1 MKKSDKKLSSEE
13 VKKQQDKIILITRIV
28 GVTLFLVGISI
39 IFITAIIRGRQS
51 EEPKEDIVIFESVG
65 ENFIMYLEDEKILE
79 EDYIVLKS
87 IEDYNSFV
95 SVLDTWTEESYNN
108 YVEFINN
115 NEFIDEEK
123 KLEKLIIIKL

>member
-39 IFITAIIRGRQS
+39 IFITAVIRGRQS
-51 EEPKEDIVIFESVG
+51 EEPKEDMVIFESVG
-65 ENFIMYLEDEKILE
+65 ENFTMYLEDEKILE

>member
-39 IFITAIIRGRQS
+39 IFITAVIRGRQS

-65 ENFIMYLEDEKILE
+65 ENFTMYLEDEKILE
-79 EDYIVLKS
+79 KDYIVLKS

>member
-1 MKKSDKKLSSEE
+1 MKKSDKQLSSEE

-39 IFITAIIRGRQS
+39 IFITAVIRGRQS

-65 ENFIMYLEDEKILE
+65 ENFTMYLEDEKILE

>member
-39 IFITAIIRGRQS
+39 IFITAVIRGRQS

-65 ENFIMYLEDEKILE
+65 ENFTMYLEDEKILE

>member
-65 ENFIMYLEDEKILE
+65 ENFTMYLEDEKILE

-115 NEFIDEEK
+115 NEFIDVSK
-123 KLEKLIIIKL
+123 SDF

>member
-39 IFITAIIRGRQS
+39 IFITAVIRGRQS

-65 ENFIMYLEDEKILE
+65 ENFIM
-79 EDYIVLKS
+79 
-87 IEDYNSFV
+87 
-95 SVLDTWTEESYNN
+95 
-108 YVEFINN
+108 
-115 NEFIDEEK
+115 
-123 KLEKLIIIKL
+123 

>member
-39 IFITAIIRGRQS
+39 IFITAVIRGRQS

>member
-65 ENFIMYLEDEKILE
+65 ENFTMYLEDEKILE